1 MAEQAQIIKKVMD
14 FSLRPGPRF
23 REQGKNSGEAF
34 YPELKEWFADAGSSG
49 KMLVVVL
56 DGTDGYLSSFIDESF
71 GRLVYEYGRDAVEK
85 RLKVISEIE
94 PEWLKLLND
103 KTFPAW
109 ELRRREGRKPRETQP
124 VE

>member
-34 YPELKEWFADAGSSG
+34 YPELKEWFADA
-49 KMLVVVL
+49 
-56 DGTDGYLSSFIDESF
+56 
-71 GRLVYEYGRDAVEK
+71 
-85 RLKVISEIE
+85 EIE